1 MSRVLTIQE
10 DKAPAEVKEIY
21 DKIQKNGARIINL
34 YRTLANNPRILR
46 DFVRLGSSLLAKTEL
61 SPRLR
66 ELAILRVA
74 RLTGSE
80 YEWVQHYPVALEA
93 GVSPEQA
100 ETISHWKSSKNFS
113 DIERAVLQYTDE
125 VAQNARVKDETF
137 RVLQQHLGSQ
147 NIVELTV
154 SIGYW
159 GMVARFLEA
168 LQVDIDSQTIGSAK
182 ELFGGKT

>member
-1 MSRVLTIQE
+1 MSRVPTITE

-46 DFVRLGSSLLAKTEL
+46 DFIRLGSSLLAKTEL
-61 SPRLR
+61 SPKLR

-80 YEWVQHYPVALEA
+80 YEWVQHYPIALET
-93 GVSPEQA
+93 GISPRQA
-100 ETISHWKSSKNFS
+100 EVISHWKSSQDFS
-113 DIERAVLQYTDE
+113 DIECAVLQYTDE
-125 VAQNARVKDETF
+125 VSQNARVKDETF
-137 RVLQQHLGSQ
+137 RVLQQHLNSPS
-147 NIVELTV
+147 IVELTV
-154 SIGYW
+154 AIGYW

-168 LQVDIDSQTIGSAK
+168 LQVDIDSETVGSAK
-182 ELFGGKT
+182 ELFGSKS

>member
-1 MSRVLTIQE
+1 MSRVPIIME

-21 DKIQKNGARIINL
+21 DRIQKNGARIINL
-34 YRTLANNPRILR
+34 YRTLASNPRILC

-61 SPRLR
+61 SLKLR

-74 RLTGSE
+74 RLTESE
-80 YEWVQHYPVALEA
+80 YEWVQHYPIALET
-93 GVSPEQA
+93 GIRPEQA

-137 RVLQQHLGSQ
+137 KVLQQYLNSQ

-154 SIGYW
+154 AIGYW

-168 LQVDIDSQTIGSAK
+168 LHVDIDSHTISSAK
-182 ELFGGKT
+182 ELFGGKS